1 MHLSNSDDR
10 VIESNKT
17 ILTSSDMIDIDHK
30 ARIVNVP
37 CTCRPGC
44 NLLPQNCIAI
54 IATHKIA

>member
-1 MHLSNSDDR
+1 MT

-30 ARIVNVP
+30 ATIVNVP